1 MKTIASLIIAA
12 VSLGLAGCCHS
23 GGGYGAYYP
32 PAGGGCPG
40 GACGVG
46 AAPGGYPTASAPG
59 YPQTG
64 FYNSYGTATA
74 AVPAGVPVS
83 SGPVAFQPTVTYP
96 STAVAMPVNPL
107 PTY

>member
-12 VSLGLAGCCHS
+12 VSLGLVGCCHS

-32 PAGGGCPG
+32 PAGGGCST

-46 AAPGGYPTASAPG
+46 AAPGGYPTAAAPG
-59 YPQTG
+59 YTQTG
-64 FYNSYGTATA
+64 FYNSYGATTA

-83 SGPVAFQPTVTYP
+83 NGPVAMQPTIAYP